1 MSKKN
6 RKISLKDLRKHIIST
21 KKVDG
26 GKIHTISTPNAG
38 NIEIVE
44 GNKHSKGGVNYIKT
58 SDGVTHEIE
67 NNEVVLDTDKGP
79 YVVSDYMNTD
89 GSKNYNKNKTSYA
102 DLVKHLAMGGA
113 SKQDLEAV
121 AMQTE
126 IANGNNPNNP
136 SSLIKDTNSYQQPE
150 GNLEYKEPVSMYKKP
165 NTALQNLLALKQ
177 MNLMNSQ
184 NAQRGPQQNIN
195 PMNSPNSYIQS
206 DNSFGNMGVTA
217 NMGESMSYKE
227 PIQKYQQI
235 TDSQGNMLV
244 PNRKSSPND
253 NMLQRTGKYIGNKY
267 LQAVGRNDEYY
278 QEPVHPDLKYHPN
291 FPRTG
296 GEEKSGTGHT
306 IEDYQNA
313 ITRDST
319 TVVKNAED
327 SWLYNNF
334 GNTNSTHAS
343 SAGTAAGNLQLNREW
358 MHKLKGYTNQ
368 DTKNSATKLNTTEK
382 YQQTDDRQSKDGK
395 DNLMGNLFGQ
405 KRTEVEIGGDD
416 VRLEDEGSLINN
428 QNIEYNISDGD
439 TTGVNQNLYT
449 NQIGNRTDA
458 EGNVIETTDNLQYNI
473 VNGELVITDKS
484 GKVHNNVTQVSE
496 ANRPSL
502 FRKDL
507 KGGNQVV
514 TNTSTSGSPAWPHGN
529 INITQTNGE
538 YELDAASVNSFRSW
552 MNANVPD
559 FEYDGEKLDAT
570 GGNNKYVKRALE
582 LHGDQFTADLNE
594 GNYNRNSDGSF
605 KSEAAEAKTETIKED
620 VSREEINTLL
630 KKKYQDPYKYKGGG
644 HLKRMYQEPD
654 VEHSTSFEGDE
665 TTIGNDFMFDYD
677 ENLIP
682 ITENDNTYGN
692 YPQTNWTH
700 ADDSTK
706 NVQPTQAEMNE
717 KGFNNVQEWRNWVN
731 TQKGFEGYDWGKTEF
746 WGPKHQEAWK
756 KMSGPPINLED
767 ATVSGDESSSS
778 EPCVGPN
785 CGPSEFSS
793 NAKIDGT
800 KRNKLDTEGGGS
812 KIPWKG
818 IGIAALGAGA
828 IYGLSKLG
836 GGNSAVD
843 EAMKAKANLIP
854 HISIPEAR
862 LKLMNNDNELAMLDR
877 ERWSAMKNLKKGYN
891 PTGTYM
897 NKGYEVSEETSAK
910 KSTSYS
916 NLNMT
921 NAKIG
926 NQEAGLNTQI
936 NMKEADINAK
946 IDVSNQLERR
956 DIREQRIAALDAKH
970 NRRMSLVR
978 DLIKLGGQGLEAYA
992 TSKSKNT
999 PLTKG
1004 QQ

>member
-102 DLVKHLAMGGA
+102 DLVKHLAMAGA
-113 SKQDLEAV
+113 SKQDLEAI

-126 IANGNNPNNP
+126 IANGNSPNNP

-150 GNLEYKEPVSMYKKP
+150 GDLEYKEPV
-165 NTALQNLLALKQ
+165 
-177 MNLMNSQ
+177 
-184 NAQRGPQQNIN
+184 
-195 PMNSPNSYIQS
+195 
-206 DNSFGNMGVTA
+206 
-217 NMGESMSYKE
+217 
-227 PIQKYQQI
+227 QKYQQI
-235 TDSQGNMLV
+235 TDAQGNMLV
-244 PNRKSSPND
+244 PNRRSYPND
-253 NMLQRTGKYIGNKY
+253 NVFQRTGRYIGNKY

-296 GEEKSGTGHT
+296 GQEKSGTGHS

-313 ITRDST
+313 ISRDSV

-334 GNTNSTHAS
+334 GNTNTTHAS

-368 DTKNSATKLNTTEK
+368 KTQDYATKVNTTEK
-382 YQQTDDRQSKDGK
+382 YQQTTDRQSKDGK

-416 VRLEDEGSLINN
+416 VRLEDKGSLINN
-428 QNIEYNISDGD
+428 QSLEYNILDGD
-439 TTGVNQNLYT
+439 TTGVNQYLYT
-449 NQIGNRTDA
+449 NQIGNRTDKDGT
-458 EGNVIETTDNLQYNI
+458 EIETTDELKYNI

-484 GKVHNNVTQVSE
+484 GKIHNNVTQVSE

-514 TNTSTSGSPAWPHGN
+514 TNTTTSGAPAWSHGEF
-529 INITQTNGE
+529 NITEKDGK
-538 YELDAASVNSFRSW
+538 YELDASSVNTFRSW
-552 MNANVPD
+552 MNANVPN

-582 LHGDQFTADLNE
+582 LHGDQFASDVSE

-605 KSEAAEAKTETIKED
+605 KSEASEDKTETIQED
-620 VSREEINTLL
+620 VSREDINTLL

-644 HLKRMYQEPD
+644 YLKRMYQEPD
-654 VEHSTSFEGDE
+654 VQHSTSFEGDE
-665 TTIGNDFMFDYD
+665 TTISDDFMFDYD
-677 ENLIP
+677 ENLTP
-682 ITENDNTYGN
+682 ITTDNNTYNN

-700 ADDSTK
+700 KNDSSK

-756 KMSGPPINLED
+756 KMSGPPINLDD
-767 ATVSGDESSSS
+767 ASVTGGDDNKKK
-778 EPCVGPN
+778 PCVGPN

-793 NAKIDGT
+793 NEKIDGNP
-800 KRNKLDTEGGGS
+800 RNNLDTDGGG

-843 EAMKAKANLIP
+843 EAMNAKANLIP

-897 NKGYEVSEETSAK
+897 NKGYEVSEETAAK

-916 NLNMT
+916 NLNLT

-992 TSKSKNT
+992 TSKSKAT

-1004 QQ
+1004 QSV